1 MKYRL
6 NASFFNFT
14 PNFLCSCGINGVGN
28 LQSNSTNIW
37 ISVCLIY
44 AQKSFKRA
52 IYMSFLSFTH
62 GSGLNWFFT
71 FFTGFWTNDWCTF
84 SWNENY
90 GNNKLYI
97 RLKYK
102 KKAVDQ
108 YLHLCGS
115 VVATAILTKKWK
127 NTSQNEKY
135 TFAVLTQA
143 CPMSTPHS
151 YPLASAINQNKF
163 QFQQI
168 YMGKAHISIYSF
180 LLLDHNWI
188 IAIGNISTCHWQYVC
203 SGVAPTSAPFF
214 SLHFATILTVAC
226 SNNS

>member
-102 KKAVDQ
+102 KKPSTNIYICVVVWWQPQ
-108 YLHLCGS
+108 YWQKSEKKHPKMRNIHLQCS
-115 VVATAILTKKWK
+115 LKLVQCPPLT
-127 NTSQNEKY
+127 
-135 TFAVLTQA
+135 
-143 CPMSTPHS
+143 PTPW
-151 YPLASAINQNKF
+151 PLQ
-163 QFQQI
+163 
-168 YMGKAHISIYSF
+168 
-180 LLLDHNWI
+180 
-188 IAIGNISTCHWQYVC
+188 
-203 SGVAPTSAPFF
+203 
-214 SLHFATILTVAC
+214 
-226 SNNS
+226 